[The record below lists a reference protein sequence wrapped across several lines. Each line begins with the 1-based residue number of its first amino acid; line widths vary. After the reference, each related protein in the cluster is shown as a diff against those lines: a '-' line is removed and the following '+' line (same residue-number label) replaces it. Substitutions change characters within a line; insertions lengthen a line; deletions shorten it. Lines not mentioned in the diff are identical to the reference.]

1 MVESAGVIR
10 LTRASLGATE
20 GTVADLPRK
29 RHSDLT
35 ECERAAGHEKVG
47 AMLGDATCERQ
58 VGDSNG
64 CALPLPQLARIQ
76 SLASAKPR
84 NLVMPRAARASKSP
98 VPPAVRRS
106 SRQSTPNRD
115 LASPPPAHNT
125 STPSATRA
133 TRQSAAGLPHAPS
146 APSLAPPVPDVTAA
160 GVTSSPGRGPRK
172 STTTRALSPRVAA
185 RVVRPPLPAHAVNEQ
200 MVDDGGARA
209 GAKPPKLHKVKTQ
222 TLHLGDDNGTIMIA
236 RVKCP
241 VPKNVPG

>member
-1 MVESAGVIR
+1 
-10 LTRASLGATE
+10 
-20 GTVADLPRK
+20 
-29 RHSDLT
+29 
-35 ECERAAGHEKVG
+35 
-47 AMLGDATCERQ
+47 MLGDATCERQ